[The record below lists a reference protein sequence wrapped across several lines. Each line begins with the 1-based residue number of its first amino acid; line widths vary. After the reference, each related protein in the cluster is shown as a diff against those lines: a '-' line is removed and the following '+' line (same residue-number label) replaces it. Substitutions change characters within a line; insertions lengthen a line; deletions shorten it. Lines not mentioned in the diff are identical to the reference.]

1 MVTDDE
7 SLSGDDAEVAA
18 LVSNGQNAEPDWLVG
33 ASLDVQL
40 RQQRLAIQKVAVAL
54 DSATKKNK
62 TLGNDND
69 ILMNANK
76 VLQDKHDSIL
86 AALHDHQQS
95 QLYNMTTKRLQ
106 QSIAKRHRASNTQ
119 SQGRQNKRSRTSS
132 PVVGTAKNPE
142 NNIGDVRNTVEAPV
156 ASVCEQNGSDTNNEL
171 VHGAPLAVTQGTE
184 PDSEAQR
191 PARDSMDVEES
202 PRPLNHLGTTT
213 QDPLLHTITK
223 APVCGLAQEVGVD
236 SVNHGVPEET
246 NVSNQNEETVQK
258 SSGTTVGTGSGN
270 DNNGDVSGSDP
281 TSAISRSANT
291 ASDVHTARR
300 PTTRSATGVKAGTP
314 GRYK

>member
-1 MVTDDE
+1 M
-7 SLSGDDAEVAA
+7 
-18 LVSNGQNAEPDWLVG
+18 
-33 ASLDVQL
+33 
-40 RQQRLAIQKVAVAL
+40 
-54 DSATKKNK
+54 
-62 TLGNDND
+62 
-69 ILMNANK
+69 
-76 VLQDKHDSIL
+76 
-86 AALHDHQQS
+86 
-95 QLYNMTTKRLQ
+95 
-106 QSIAKRHRASNTQ
+106 
-119 SQGRQNKRSRTSS
+119 
-132 PVVGTAKNPE
+132 
-142 NNIGDVRNTVEAPV
+142 

-223 APVCGLAQEVGVD
+223 APVGGLAQEVGVD